1 MNVRDG
7 HPVTLRTYRN
17 AGLAGAL
24 PLFIYMHGG
33 GYITGGLETDDPS
46 CRLLASEIPVVVA
59 SVEYRLAPEYKFPVG
74 FQDCTDVVWWV
85 SITVLAW
92 HMTTVFN

>member
-59 SVEYRLAPEYKFPVG
+59 SVEYRLAPEHKFPVG

-85 SITVLAW
+85 SITVLSW